1 MKIDQVN
8 YTNNEDY
15 EMLSYLFNIYV
26 QQNTSISASQL

>member
-26 QQNTSISASQL
+26 QQNTSISVSQL

>member
-1 MKIDQVN
+1 MKIDQVK

-26 QQNTSISASQL
+26 QQNTSILVSQL